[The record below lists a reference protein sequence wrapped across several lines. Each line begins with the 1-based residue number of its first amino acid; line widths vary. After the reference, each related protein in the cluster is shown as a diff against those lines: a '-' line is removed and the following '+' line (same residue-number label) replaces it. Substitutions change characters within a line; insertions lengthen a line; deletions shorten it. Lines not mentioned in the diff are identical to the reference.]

1 MKVVV
6 LLSGGMDSVTAFYD
20 ARQAH
25 EVVGAV
31 SFHYGS
37 KHNDREIFFAAQHAV
52 RCGVPHSVIPLAF
65 VGDLFKSDLL
75 QSGGEIPRGHY
86 EEQTM
91 KKTVVPFRNGIML
104 SIAAG
109 YAESL
114 EAQGLVIAAHAG
126 DHAIYPDC
134 REDFMGAM
142 GEAIRLGTYAQV
154 ELLRPFIAMTKADIA
169 ARGAQ
174 LGVDYSRTWSCYVG
188 GDVHCGECGTCVER
202 REAFLLAGV
211 PDPTQ
216 YLSTAP
222 LPPRPVASS

>member
-6 LLSGGMDSVTAFYD
+6 LLSGGMDSVTALYD
-20 ARQAH
+20 ARTQH
-25 EVVGAV
+25 EIVGAV

-37 KHNDREIFFAAQHAV
+37 KHNDREIFFAAHHAAKL
-52 RCGVPHSVIPLAF
+52 GVPHSVISLAF

-75 QSGGEIPRGHY
+75 SSGGAIPKGHY

-109 YAESL
+109 YAESV
-114 EAQGLVIAAHAG
+114 EAEGLVIAAHAG

-134 REDFMGAM
+134 REDFMKSMAD
-142 GEAIRLGTYAQV
+142 AIRLGTYAQV
-154 ELLRPFIAMTKADIA
+154 ELLRPFISMTKADIA
-169 ARGAQ
+169 ARGAA
-174 LGVDYSRTWSCYVG
+174 LGVDYSQTWSCYVG

-211 PDPTQ
+211 PDPTR
-216 YLSTAP
+216 YLSTSP
-222 LPPRPVASS
+222 LPPRPVAT

>member
-6 LLSGGMDSVTAFYD
+6 LLSGGMDSVTALYD
-20 ARQAH
+20 ARKKH
-25 EVVGAV
+25 EVAGAV

-37 KHNDREIFFAAQHAV
+37 KHNDREIFFAAQHAEKL
-52 RCGVPHSVIPLAF
+52 GIPHNVIPLAF

-75 QSGGEIPRGHY
+75 QSGGEIPKGHY
-86 EEQTM
+86 EELNM

-104 SIAAG
+104 SVAAG
-109 YAESL
+109 YAESM

-134 REDFMGAM
+134 REDFMKSMA
-142 GEAIRLGTYAQV
+142 EAIRLGTYAQV

-169 ARGAQ
+169 ARGAA
-174 LGVDYSRTWSCYVG
+174 LGVDYSKTWSCYVG

-202 REAFLLAGV
+202 REAFLLSGV
-211 PDPTQ
+211 PDPTH

-222 LPPRPVASS
+222 LPPRPVAT